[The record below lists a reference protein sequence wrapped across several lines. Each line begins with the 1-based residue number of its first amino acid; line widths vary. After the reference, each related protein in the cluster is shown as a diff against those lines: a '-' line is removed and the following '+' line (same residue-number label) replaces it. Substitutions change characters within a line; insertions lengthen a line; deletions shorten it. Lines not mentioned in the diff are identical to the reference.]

1 MPNISIMTPEVED
14 SVIRPSILGIIN
26 QLKEVTGIPKETKV
40 LYTDYLRAGFQ
51 RGSAMNQQVEDS
63 KDRTSFSFGDQLAIE
78 VKQSY
83 EEGNVNSTAVKTPE
97 HIPIFDDSRI
107 GVFIKP
113 IYFKYNFSI
122 AIRYRSKSP
131 SDGKR
136 WRDAIRLHR
145 SNMRDILLHD
155 IEYHYPFPT
164 EALNIL
170 TVIHELREKVDGYG
184 ESLVDWLAANS
195 TTRFT
200 SVVNQAGKQSQLVVA
215 EKQMRVLGQYD
226 FNIAP
231 EEGEPDSEGRAWT
244 TTFNYNVSFDVP
256 VAVNMKYPFMIHNQ
270 LIPEP
275 YASYNQAYDIE
286 QSNKAYSNSLGAL
299 SHFESTSQLDKIK
312 DRTNIVRIPEFDE
325 FLPTSKVHGTQPIIS
340 VLCEVDP
347 DNKKILLNLK
357 ELGDY
362 SIDSDILEFLKGE
375 YSYLTLP
382 YKSIF
387 HISLY
392 KWTALSSDKR
402 IYVNEDLDVLAHDD
416 LSLRI
421 NNRVMVS
428 IVSDITYLDRDALLR
443 LKRHKSAANKILKA
457 IAINRGTLNLVAHKV
472 NLNSIID
479 GIPESG
485 INLRQLQ
492 KAYYQ
497 FNTVN
502 TSMILAFKKQ

>member
-1 MPNISIMTPEVED
+1 MNPEVED
-14 SVIRPSILGIIN
+14 SVIRPSILGIVN
-26 QLKEVTGIPKETKV
+26 QLKEITGIPKETRV
-40 LYTDYLRAGFQ
+40 LYTDYLRAGYQ
-51 RGSAMNQQVEDS
+51 RGSTMNQQNNDS

-83 EEGNVNSTAVKTPE
+83 EEGNVNSTAVKRPE
-97 HIPIFDDSRI
+97 HIPIFDDNRI

-122 AIRYRSKSP
+122 SIRYRSKSP

-155 IEYHYPFPT
+155 IEYHYPFPN

-170 TVIHELREKVDGYG
+170 KVIHQLRENVDGYG
-184 ESLVDWLAANS
+184 ETLVDWLAANS

-200 SVVNQAGKQSQLVVA
+200 TVVNQAGKEPQLVVA

-226 FNIAP
+226 FEVAP
-231 EEGEPDSEGRAWT
+231 EEGEPDEAGRAWT
-244 TTFNYNVSFDVP
+244 TSFNYNVSFDVP
-256 VAVNMKYPFMIHNQ
+256 VAVNMRYPFMIHNQ

-275 YASYNQAYDIE
+275 FASYNQAYDIDK
-286 QSNKAYSNSLGAL
+286 SNKAYSNSLGAL
-299 SHFESTSQLDKIK
+299 SHFESTAMLDKVRE
-312 DRTNIVRIPEFDE
+312 RTNIVRIPEFDE
-325 FLPTSKVHGTQPIIS
+325 FVPTSQVHGTQPIITA
-340 VLCEVDP
+340 LCEIDP
-347 DNKKILLNLK
+347 DRKRLLLNLK

-362 SIDSDILEFLKGE
+362 SLDSEIMEFLEGE
-375 YSYLTLP
+375 HSYLTLP

-392 KWTALSSDKR
+392 RWSALSSDRK
-402 IYVNEDLDVLAHDD
+402 IFVNEDLDVLCTED
-416 LSLRI
+416 LSFRT
-421 NNRVMVS
+421 NHRVMIS
-428 IVSDITYLDRDALLR
+428 IVSDITYLDRDSLVR
-443 LKRHKSAANKILKA
+443 LKRHKNAANKILKA
-457 IAINRGTLNLVAHKV
+457 IAINRGILNLVAHKV
-472 NLNSIID
+472 NLNPIID
-479 GIPESG
+479 DIPDSG

-502 TSMILAFKKQ
+502 TSMILAHRKEHYKR